1 MLINEIE
8 DDDVM
13 IEGAVFTT
21 VIAAAQSYFQKIV
34 VGIVILLF
42 GFGLGILAQ
51 KLFYKILK
59 EVGLNKIMSK
69 VGITHD
75 LEKNVS
81 SVVSYVI
88 YLVFIVIFLNHLGIT
103 SIVLYLIVGAVLML
117 LILTLLVGLKDVIP
131 NFVAWLLLQRKNAI
145 KEGKNIDIREIAGR
159 VERIGYL
166 ETEIR
171 TDNGD
176 ILYVPNALFMK
187 SKFKV
192 KN

>member
-1 MLINEIE
+1 MVNET
-8 DDDVM
+8 V
-13 IEGAVFTT
+13 TT
-21 VIAAAQSYFQKIV
+21 IVNTTKSYFSLIV
-34 VGIVILLF
+34 EGVIILMVGF
-42 GFGLGILAQ
+42 ALGILVQ
-51 KLFYKILK
+51 KLLGKVLK
-59 EVGLNKIMSK
+59 EVELNHIASK
-69 VGITHD
+69 LGITYN
-75 LEKNVS
+75 LEKWI
-81 SVVSYVI
+81 SVILSYVI
-88 YLVFIVIFLNHLGIT
+88 YLVFIVFFLNHLGIT
-103 SIVLYLIVGAVLML
+103 SIVLYLILGAVLML
-117 LILTLLVGLKDVIP
+117 LILTLIVGLKDVIP